1 MTIYHLFNLLIT
13 LTNILFLHKFF
24 HIFQLKDYNHVRY
37 LRYFSKTRLFFVF
50 SCLIL
55 FIFELLIKSF
65 LFYLIINV
73 IFYILNL
80 FFIKNLIKSKK
91 TPLKFTRKLSRL
103 YIISIFILFLSC
115 FFSKAFLLIIV
126 LTFLSPII
134 SNSINLYDKIKNQIF
149 IHKAQLKLKN
159 SKTQIIAITGSNGKT
174 SVKNILEN
182 LLSTQYK
189 VQSTPKSFN
198 TPLGIAKFI
207 NNEFKHETDFLI
219 LEYGARHKNDIKKLC
234 SLYGADYGIVTT
246 ISPQHLESFKSV
258 ENIFKAKQQ
267 LPNFLQNR
275 PCIFNIDN
283 LYCLKMFNEKVGTK
297 LSISINRTAN
307 VYANKISIRNGRTC
321 FDLFI
326 NNQKFTIKTNLLG
339 RHNITNICLASA
351 LATHLE
357 IEPENII
364 KSIESLNQVEHRLS
378 LIKTH
383 INILDD
389 TYNCSLTSAKEAL
402 WVLAQFPNKKMV
414 ATPGIIECGK
424 EKFNINHELGKQL
437 SFCDYIIIVGRHNK
451 DAILKGIKKVISEN
465 PKSLKIPKI
474 YCENSLD
481 NAKQH
486 FLKLNSGD
494 TLLLLNDL
502 PDDYQ

>member
-1 MTIYHLFNLLIT
+1 MIT
-13 LTNILFLHKFF
+13 LTNLLFLHKFF
-24 HIFQLKDYNHVRY
+24 HIFQLKDYNSIRY
-37 LRYFSKTRLFFVF
+37 LKYFSKIRLLFVF
-50 SCLIL
+50 SCFIL

-65 LFYLIINV
+65 IFYLIINTT
-73 IFYILNL
+73 FYILNL

-115 FFSKAFLLIIV
+115 FFNKSFLLIIV

-134 SNSINLYDKIKNQIF
+134 SNSINLYDKIKNHIF
-149 IHKAQLKLKN
+149 IKKAQAKLKN

-174 SVKNILEN
+174 SVKNILKN

-189 VQSTPKSFN
+189 VQATPKSFN

-207 NNEFKHETDFLI
+207 NSEFKHYTDFLI
-219 LEYGARHKNDIKKLC
+219 LEYGARKKNDIKKLC
-234 SLYGADYGIVTT
+234 FLYGADYGIVTT

-267 LPNFLQNR
+267 LPNFLQYR

-283 LYCLKMFNEKVGTK
+283 LYCFKMFKEKAGTK
-297 LSISINRTAN
+297 VSTSINKSAD
-307 VYANKISIRNGRTC
+307 VYANNISIRDGKTY

-326 NNQKFTIKTNLLG
+326 NNEKFSTKTHLLG
-339 RHNITNICLASA
+339 RHNITNMCLASA
-351 LATHLE
+351 LATDLE
-357 IEPENII
+357 IKPENII

-389 TYNCSLTSAKEAL
+389 TYNCSLSSAKEAL

-424 EKFNINHELGKQL
+424 EKFNINFNLGKML
-437 SFCDYIIIVGRHNK
+437 AFCDYIIIVGNHNK
-451 DAILKGIKKVISEN
+451 DAILKGIKEAISEN
-465 PKSLKIPKI
+465 PKSHKTPKI
-474 YCENSLD
+474 YCENTLD

-486 FLKLNSGD
+486 FSLLNQND